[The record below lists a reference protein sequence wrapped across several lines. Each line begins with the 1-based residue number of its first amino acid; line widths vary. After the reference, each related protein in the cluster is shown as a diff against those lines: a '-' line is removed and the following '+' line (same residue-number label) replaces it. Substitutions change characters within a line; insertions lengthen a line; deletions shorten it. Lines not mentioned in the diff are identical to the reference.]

1 MFEFVRPAWQDHAEC
16 AGVDPDLW
24 FPDKSGDVIVTI
36 RAAKAVCYRCP
47 VRVDCLEFA
56 LDHGEQFGIW
66 GGKTVKERRQIRR
79 QRAQGLRVVA

>member
-1 MFEFVRPAWQDHAEC
+1 MFEFVRPEWQDHAVC

-24 FPDKSGDVIVTI
+24 FPDKSGDVIQTI
-36 RAAKAVCYRCP
+36 REAKAVCHRCP

-56 LDHGEQFGIW
+56 LEHGEQFGIW
-66 GGKTVKERRQIRR
+66 GGKTVKERRAIRR